1 MAQLRPFDV
10 FEIQTAIDD
19 YERRHPRCATPSAEV
34 ALAWR
39 LRGRGRERA
48 SSHAFDQQTKQ
59 KPPRKLN
66 RPRTRFEGEV
76 GLLRWAYEGF
86 LVWWL
91 VR

>member
-19 YERRHPRCATPSAEV
+19 YQRRHPQRATPSAEV

-39 LRGRGRERA
+39 LGWRGRERA
-48 SSHAFDQQTKQ
+48 WAHAFAGQTEQ
-59 KPPRKLN
+59 KPPRKLK
-66 RPRTRFEGEV
+66 RQRTRFEGEV
-76 GLLRWAYEGF
+76 GHLRWAYEGF
-86 LVWWL
+86 LDWWL

>member
-19 YERRHPRCATPSAEV
+19 YERRHPQCATPSAEV

-39 LRGRGRERA
+39 LGWRGRGRA
-48 SSHAFDQQTKQ
+48 SALAFDEQTKQ
-59 KPPRKLN
+59 KPPRKLK
-66 RPRTRFEGEV
+66 RQQTKLEGEV

>member
-39 LRGRGRERA
+39 LGWRGRSRA
-48 SSHAFDQQTKQ
+48 SPDSFNQQTEQ
-59 KPPRKLN
+59 KPPRKLK
-66 RPRTRFEGEV
+66 RQRTRFEGEV

-86 LVWWL
+86 LMWWL

>member
-10 FEIQTAIDD
+10 FEIQTAIDV

-39 LRGRGRERA
+39 LGWRGRERA
-48 SSHAFDQQTKQ
+48 TEQ
-59 KPPRKLN
+59 KPPRKLK
-66 RPRTRFEGEV
+66 RQRTRFEGEV

-91 VR
+91 VH

>member
-19 YERRHPRCATPSAEV
+19 YERRHPRCTTPSAEV

-39 LRGRGRERA
+39 LGWRGRERA
-48 SSHAFDQQTKQ
+48 SAHAFAEQSEQT
-59 KPPRKLN
+59 PPRKLK
-66 RPRTRFEGEV
+66 RQRTRFEGEV
-76 GLLRWAYEGF
+76 GHLRWAYEGF